1 MYQGGN
7 MEYSQNGLHLT
18 EQFEECRLTA
28 YPDSKGIP
36 TIGWGPTLGVQLGDT
51 CTQEQADAWLLQD
64 VQNAVNHVNS
74 LVFVPL
80 TQGEFDALVDFSF
93 NCGCEAFAGS
103 TMLRLL
109 NAGDY
114 SGAADQFE
122 HWGRSGGKVIAGLL
136 RRRQTEVQE
145 FNNVR
150 T

>member
-1 MYQGGN
+1 
-7 MEYSQNGLHLT
+7 MEYSQSGLHLT
-18 EQFEECRLTA
+18 EQFEGCRLTA
-28 YPDSKGIP
+28 YQDQDGRW
-36 TIGWGPTLGVQLGDT
+36 TIGYGHANGVTPGMVCTLD
-51 CTQEQADAWLLQD
+51 QAEAWLLQD

>member
-1 MYQGGN
+1 
-7 MEYSQNGLHLT
+7 MEYSQSGLHLT
-18 EQFEECRLTA
+18 EQFEGCRLTA
-28 YPDSKGIP
+28 YQDQGGRW
-36 TIGWGPTLGVQLGDT
+36 TIGYGHANGVTPGMVCTLD
-51 CTQEQADAWLLQD
+51 QAEAWLLQD

-74 LVFVPL
+74 LVSVPL

-93 NCGCEAFAGS
+93 NCGCEAFAES